1 MEQKK
6 LLLVAISVGVFL
18 VIVIG
23 AGILVFGPQA
33 QAAGTTSIPPDN
45 SISYGVP
52 ANPSQQPVVYTD
64 TPATMDAP
72 GLIQNGVPGLQTPP
86 QSVTAPVN
94 TVQVNTQN
102 ETPAPKNPV
111 VTVTIEPKPAAGVPT
126 AAPQGR
132 AAPSTQTQPKTTTT
146 NTTKPAVSTTTTTT
160 TTTNTTPPKTT
171 TTTTPKPP
179 AAPVATVRPVSA
191 TIAPAVN
198 TYNDYWVQAGSFTA
212 KVRAENVKETLAS
225 KGITSIIENRD
236 VNGATYFRVRI
247 GPYTSQNEA
256 DYWLS
261 LIKSI
266 NGFEESQIWQSSSV
280 R

>member
-23 AGILVFGPQA
+23 AGILVFGPQT
-33 QAAGTTSIPPDN
+33 QTAGTN
-45 SISYGVP
+45 SIAPGSALSYTVNP
-52 ANPSQQPVVYTD
+52 APAQQPAVGISPD
-64 TPATMDAP
+64 TPASVNASE
-72 GLIQNGVPGLQTPP
+72 LIQNGVPGLQTRPEGTLTTVDTFQVNG
-86 QSVTAPVN
+86 QSENTAPKE
-94 TVQVNTQN
+94 TQ
-102 ETPAPKNPV
+102 
-111 VTVTIEPKPAAGVPT
+111 VTVTVEPRPAAGVPT

-132 AAPSTQTQPKTTTT
+132 AAPAAQTQPKTTV
-146 NTTKPAVSTTTTTT
+146 KPAASTTA
-160 TTTNTTPPKTT
+160 K
-171 TTTTPKPP
+171 P
-179 AAPVATVRPVSA
+179 AANP
-191 TIAPAVN
+191 APAVK
-198 TYNDYWVQAGSFTA
+198 TYNDYWVQAGSFNA
-212 KVRAENVKETLAS
+212 KARAEDVKETLAT

-266 NGFEESQIWQSSSV
+266 NGFEGSQIWQNSSV